1 MALTQ
6 VEFHTGLADKTTF
19 ACRLLRK
26 AYAQGVKVVVCAA
39 ADQLARLDQALW
51 TADAQGFLPHVLQ
64 RSGSGSDALRRHTP
78 VWLCTDPADAPH
90 RDVLVNLGPDL
101 VAGFDGFARVV
112 EIVGQE
118 TDDAQAG
125 RVRWKHYA
133 AQRLSIRHHTA
144 AN

>member
-6 VEFHTGLADKTTF
+6 VEFHTGVADKTTF

-39 ADQLARLDQALW
+39 ADQLAQLDQALW

-64 RSGSGSDALRRHTP
+64 RSGSGSDTLRRHTP
-78 VWLCTDPADAPH
+78 VWLCTNPADAPH
-90 RDVLVNLGPDL
+90 HDVLVNLGPDL
-101 VAGFDGFARVV
+101 ASGFEGFARVL
-112 EIVGQE
+112 EIVGLDA
-118 TDDAQAG
+118 DDAQAG
-125 RVRWKHYA
+125 RARWKRYT
-133 AQRLSIRHHTA
+133 AQGLTIRHHAA

>member
-6 VEFHTGLADKTTF
+6 VEFHTGVADKTTF

-26 AYAQGVKVVVCAA
+26 AYAQDVKVVVCAA

-51 TADAQGFLPHVLQ
+51 TSDAQGFLPHVLQ
-64 RSGSGSDALRRHTP
+64 RSDRGNDALRRYTP
-78 VWLCTDPADAPH
+78 MWLCTDPADAPH

-101 VAGFDGFARVV
+101 VAGFEGFARVV
-112 EIVGQE
+112 EIVGQDA
-118 TDDAQAG
+118 DDVQAG
-125 RVRWKHYA
+125 RARWKRYT
-133 AQRLSIRHHTA
+133 AQGLTIRHHAA